1 MRVSSVV
8 VSSSGRS
15 AVPSFCTARRVRCWS
30 SIAGPS
36 VAIELQQ
43 RTVGLGLQWEDVAF
57 STAVSDILD
66 DTDWSAGELDS
77 AVNVPA
83 RRMDARQKWDALLA
97 LADIY
102 QMLVRE
108 DNINTQVDI
117 GAFGESS
124 GLFLTNHR
132 SDIITLDDDPTTI
145 PITSLR
151 VLARANDIVNRVYP
165 VGQIQGLG
173 GAVLT
178 LSGVSL
184 DNPVTTRLYL
194 SSSTAAPI
202 SPTYDASWENT
213 SVVSSLLADIARGSD
228 AAVPLQANPA
238 STTNPTDILRAQW
251 VYGPIVAQTIS
262 GNVKAQFLADES
274 HADANS
280 TLQMLIRV
288 VASDGTTVR
297 GTLLSHGTYGNE
309 LGTTTRNTTFPSTAL

>member
-1 MRVSSVV
+1 
-8 VSSSGRS
+8 
-15 AVPSFCTARRVRCWS
+15 
-30 SIAGPS
+30 
-36 VAIELQQ
+36 
-43 RTVGLGLQWEDVAF
+43 
-57 STAVSDILD
+57 
-66 DTDWSAGELDS
+66 
-77 AVNVPA
+77 
-83 RRMDARQKWDALLA
+83 
-97 LADIY
+97 
-102 QMLVRE
+102 MLVRE

-178 LSGVSL
+178 LSGVSS

-228 AAVPLQANPA
+228 AAVALQANPA

-251 VYGPIVAQTIS
+251 VYGPIGAQTIS
-262 GNVKAQFLADES
+262 GNVKAQFLADE
-274 HADANS
+274 A
-280 TLQMLIRV
+280 
-288 VASDGTTVR
+288 
-297 GTLLSHGTYGNE
+297 
-309 LGTTTRNTTFPSTAL
+309 TRTRIQRFRC